1 MTRENIKR
9 LLPILTAYAEG
20 KEIQYKTVYGDWCD
34 AECPTWPC
42 RAEYRVKP
50 DPIVRY
56 INVFQHRSGAIATFM
71 YGAQESAERDASYQL
86 SVNSD
91 YSVLKSAHKVEIEI

>member
-20 KEIQYKTVYGDWCD
+20 KTIQYKTLHGNWCD
-34 AECPTWPC
+34 AECPTWAE
-42 RAEYRVKP
+42 RTEYRVKP

-56 INVFQHRSGAIATFM
+56 INVYQHKAGAIFTFM
-71 YGAQESAERDASYQL
+71 YGTQESAEREASYHL